1 MASEKSMEKLENI
14 ISIHHLKKSYK
25 TSSGTIHVLKDVN
38 LELGNGV
45 TAILGP
51 NGAGKTT
58 LIKICSDLLEFEGG
72 NVAYHGKDLKAMTK
86 KEKSQTFSLLSEG
99 NRNLYY
105 KLTPLE
111 NIKYFATLRGISFE
125 SIKGYCL
132 RLLLKLNLYEKKD
145 EVVENLSRGMQQK
158 VAVVCALSMNTPVT
172 FLDEPTLGL
181 DMESSINL
189 SEFLRNP
196 KFSSDRSII
205 ITSHDFSFIENTASQ
220 IYKLQEGMMI
230 EKKDIGENDD
240 TFIIRINHPDID
252 KIKNEGLEVIDTCN
266 LYCTIKISTSSLRL
280 GEEIQKLNNAGHDIV
295 YVEAENQ
302 NITNF
307 YLNKKP

>member
-1 MASEKSMEKLENI
+1 MEQSDNI
-14 ISIHHLKKSYK
+14 LTVKHLKKSYK
-25 TSSGTIHVLKDVN
+25 TSSGVINVLKDVN

-58 LIKICSDLLEFEGG
+58 LIKICTDLLNFDEGQ
-72 NVAYHGKDLKAMTK
+72 VAYCGKDLKSMTK

-99 NRNLYY
+99 SRNLYY

-111 NIKYFATLRGISFE
+111 NIKYFATLRGLSFE
-125 SIKGYCL
+125 TIKEYSL
-132 RLLLKLNLYEKKD
+132 NLFQKLNLYEKKN
-145 EVVENLSRGMQQK
+145 EMVENLSRGMQQK

-189 SEFLRNP
+189 SKFLRSPEFTSN
-196 KFSSDRSII
+196 RSII
-205 ITSHDFSFIENTASQ
+205 ITSHDFSFIENTATQ
-220 IYKLQEGMMI
+220 IYKLQDGMML
-230 EKKDIGENDD
+230 EKKDIGESDD

-252 KIKNEGLEVIDTCN
+252 KINDDGLEVIDACGQ
-266 LYCTIKISTSSLRL
+266 YCTIKISTSSLLL
-280 GEEIQKLNNAGHDIV
+280 GEEIHKLNDAGHEIV
-295 YVEAENQ
+295 YVEAANQ

-307 YLNKKP
+307 YLNKEQ

>member
-1 MASEKSMEKLENI
+1 MEQLENI

-25 TSSGTIHVLKDVN
+25 ISSGIIHVLKDVN

-58 LIKICSDLLEFEGG
+58 LIKICTDLLEFEGG
-72 NVAYHGKDLKAMTK
+72 NVTYYGNDLKTMTK

-99 NRNLYY
+99 SRNLYY

-111 NIKYFATLRGISFE
+111 NIKYFSTVRGISFE
-125 SIKGYCL
+125 SIKEYSL
-132 RLLLKLNLYEKKD
+132 NLLQELNLYEKKN
-145 EVVENLSRGMQQK
+145 ELVENLSRGMQQK

-189 SEFLRNP
+189 SKFLRNP
-196 KFSSDRSII
+196 EFSSGRSII
-205 ITSHDFSFIENTASQ
+205 ITSHDFSFVEKTASQ
-220 IYKLQEGMMI
+220 IYKLQDGVMI
-230 EKKDIGENDD
+230 KKEDFGENDD

-252 KIKNEGLEVIDTCN
+252 KIKNESLEVIDTCS
-266 LYCTIKISTSSLRL
+266 LYCTIKIATSSLRL

-307 YLNKKP
+307 YLNKKQ

>member
-1 MASEKSMEKLENI
+1 MEQLENI

-25 TSSGTIHVLKDVN
+25 ISSGIIHVLKDVN

-58 LIKICSDLLEFEGG
+58 LIKICTDLLEFEGG
-72 NVAYHGKDLKAMTK
+72 NVTYYGNDLKTMTK

-99 NRNLYY
+99 SRNLYY

-111 NIKYFATLRGISFE
+111 NIKYFSTVRGISFE
-125 SIKGYCL
+125 SIKEYSL
-132 RLLLKLNLYEKKD
+132 NLLQELNLYEKKN
-145 EVVENLSRGMQQK
+145 ELVENLSRGMQQK

-189 SEFLRNP
+189 SKFLRNP
-196 KFSSDRSII
+196 EFSSGRSII
-205 ITSHDFSFIENTASQ
+205 ITSHDFSFVEKTASQ
-220 IYKLQEGMMI
+220 IYKLQDGVMI
-230 EKKDIGENDD
+230 KKEDFGENDD

-252 KIKNEGLEVIDTCN
+252 KIKNESLEVIDTCS

-307 YLNKKP
+307 YLNKKQ